1 MNHKLDTPCFI
12 INEYSLKENVTNM
25 HKALKDT
32 WGNYIIGYS
41 CKTNSL
47 PWIMSFLKQEG
58 CYAEVVSDF
67 EYKLAKKIGFTD
79 KEIVFNGPNK
89 GKILFLNSL
98 ENGAIVNIDSWREI
112 SWLQEA
118 PINNLVEVG
127 VRVNLNLEKECPNET
142 SVGDEGS
149 RFGFSLENGD
159 LEKAIITLNSIKNV
173 KVSGIHLHHTAK
185 TRSLKIY
192 RTLARAACKVAQLV
206 DYNLKYIDIGGGFF
220 GGMPDKP
227 SFYEYMSLISNE
239 LSKKFD
245 SKETTLIVEPG
256 SALIASPI
264 DFLCEVVD
272 VKDTFVKR
280 IVTVNGSRTNIDPLM
295 IKTNHFFSLDCNS
308 DKNISEQVICGYTCL
323 EYDRIMKIENE
334 KELNI
339 GDKILFN
346 KVGAYS
352 MSLSPLFIEYF
363 PKVYVKKSKDEYI
376 CVRDRWDVEE
386 YIQKALYKF

>member
-1 MNHKLDTPCFI
+1 
-12 INEYSLKENVTNM
+12 
-25 HKALKDT
+25 
-32 WGNYIIGYS
+32 
-41 CKTNSL
+41 
-47 PWIMSFLKQEG
+47 
-58 CYAEVVSDF
+58 
-67 EYKLAKKIGFTD
+67 
-79 KEIVFNGPNK
+79 
-89 GKILFLNSL
+89 
-98 ENGAIVNIDSWREI
+98 
-112 SWLQEA
+112 
-118 PINNLVEVG
+118 
-127 VRVNLNLEKECPNET
+127 
-142 SVGDEGS
+142 
-149 RFGFSLENGD
+149 
-159 LEKAIITLNSIKNV
+159 
-173 KVSGIHLHHTAK
+173 
-185 TRSLKIY
+185 
-192 RTLARAACKVAQLV
+192 
-206 DYNLKYIDIGGGFF
+206 
-220 GGMPDKP
+220 MPDKP
-227 SFYEYMSLISNE
+227 SFYEYMSLISKE

-363 PKVYVKKSKDEYI
+363 PKVYVKKSKNEYI
-376 CVRDRWDVEE
+376 CVRERWDVEE